1 MKKFFAPEMDVEL
14 FVMADVLTTSGDDTP
29 NENDLPEDRG

>member
-14 FVMADVLTTSGDDTP
+14 FVMADVLTTSGETTDPDL
-29 NENDLPEDRG
+29 LPED

>member
-14 FVMADVLTTSGDDTP
+14 FVMADVLTTSGDNNTT
-29 NENDLPEDRG
+29 EDDEL